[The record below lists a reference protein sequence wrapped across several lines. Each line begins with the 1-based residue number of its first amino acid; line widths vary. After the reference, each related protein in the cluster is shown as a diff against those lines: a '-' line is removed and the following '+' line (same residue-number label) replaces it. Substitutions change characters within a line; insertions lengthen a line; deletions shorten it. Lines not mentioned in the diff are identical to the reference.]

1 MGYAVVMDA
10 AASHTET
17 IIAGQTGYAVPLV
30 VSVTGHRDLVDDEI
44 PTIRKRVHTF
54 LRRLKLE
61 YPARGVTV
69 MSPLAEGADQ
79 LVAEE
84 ALALGLKLVAA
95 LPMARDLYIEDFET
109 PPARERFN
117 SLLSQASEIFELPVT
132 PGNTTASISE
142 PGKNRTRQY
151 AQLGVFLCA
160 HCHILL
166 ALWDG
171 KHNDK
176 LGGTGQ
182 VVRFHHNAVMPGYTP
197 RSVNTRL
204 ILAEDESDLVYH
216 IVCSRDKPDGG
227 PAEGLKALACHWFT
241 TDPARPRTQHMPL
254 RYRKI
259 LDRTSEFSHD
269 AQLHAD
275 KIQSEAW
282 SLVDEQAM
290 PQLPVALRDID
301 HVFRSADWLAIYF
314 QKRHLLALRSTHAM
328 AMLMGMAYIAYS
340 DIFPTRLFILAF
352 IAFFLI
358 ATAIHRY
365 SFSQAWHRKYLDYRT
380 LAEGLRVQFYW
391 AAAGVSSGIVSK
403 FLHDNFLQM
412 QDSDLGWIR
421 NVMRV
426 AGMES
431 DVAPNTGSYGVEFAV
446 REWIGDARSGQL
458 GYYDRKIR
466 EKSGRN
472 NRTEQ
477 FARTIAWVTALAL
490 ALFIFADAELAD
502 GIRDPIVVLMGILL
516 LAVGIRQ
523 SYAFSVADFEL
534 VKQYKFMARTFTKAR
549 RRIDACETNDE
560 RRGVLRVLGEAALDE
575 HAEWI
580 LMHRDRAVDEGELLR
595 MTG

>member
-1 MGYAVVMDA
+1 MDA
-10 AASHTET
+10 PTRHTET
-17 IIAGQTGYAVPLV
+17 VIAGQTGYAVPLV
-30 VSVTGHRDLVDDEI
+30 VSVTGHRDLVDDEV
-44 PTIRKRVHTF
+44 PAIRKRVHTF

-69 MSPLAEGADQ
+69 MSSLAEGADQ

-109 PPARERFN
+109 PRARERFDA
-117 SLLSQASEIFELPVT
+117 LLSQASEVFELPVT
-132 PGNTTASISE
+132 PGNTAASIAT

-171 KHNDK
+171 KYNDK

-182 VVRFHHNAVMPGYTP
+182 VVRFHHDAVMPGYTA

-216 IVCSRDKPDGG
+216 IVCSRNRPAGG
-227 PAEGLKALACHWFT
+227 PAEGLKALTCEWYT
-241 TDPARPRTQHMPL
+241 TDVTRPRTQRMPL

-269 AQLHAD
+269 AQIHVD
-275 KIQSEAW
+275 RIQSEAW
-282 SLVDEQAM
+282 PLIDEQAM
-290 PQLPVALRDID
+290 PHLPPSLRDID

-328 AMLMGMAYIAYS
+328 AMLMGIAYIAYS
-340 DIFPTRLFILAF
+340 DLFPTRLFIFAF
-352 IAFFLI
+352 VAFFVI

-365 SFSQAWHRKYLDYRT
+365 SFRQAWHRKYLDYRT

-431 DVAPNTGSYGVEFAV
+431 DVAPHREPYGVEFAV
-446 REWIGDARSGQL
+446 QQWIGDARSGQL
-458 GYYDRKIR
+458 GYYARKIR

-477 FARTIAWVTALAL
+477 FAKTIAWVTAVAL
-490 ALFIFADAELAD
+490 ALFVFADADFAD
-502 GIRDPIVVLMGILL
+502 SIRDPVVVLMGVLL
-516 LAVGIRQ
+516 LAVGVRQ

-534 VKQYKFMARTFTKAR
+534 VKQYKFMARTFTKAK
-549 RRIDACETNDE
+549 RRIDTCETDDE